1 MLSSD
6 KLARI
11 NALAKK
17 AKTIGLTQEEAK
29 EQSRLRAEYLTAFR
43 SSMKKTIEKVR
54 VFDSTGQEVTP
65 RKLRNIQKRKKLH

>member
-43 SSMKKTIEKVR
+43 SSMKETIEKVR